1 MSIVLVPVFC
11 FTFSDSGWLFPVLG
25 AEWALP
31 HTGSP
36 VFRLGLVCFLILLEG
51 LDFRKADWKGLHIC
65 HTCKWQNCPGPEQVV
80 FLRTVIW
87 IPVPTG
93 WIGTAPAL
101 TSL

>member
-31 HTGSP
+31 HTGCP

-51 LDFRKADWKGLHIC
+51 LDI
-65 HTCKWQNCPGPEQVV
+65 
-80 FLRTVIW
+80 
-87 IPVPTG
+87 
-93 WIGTAPAL
+93 
-101 TSL
+101 